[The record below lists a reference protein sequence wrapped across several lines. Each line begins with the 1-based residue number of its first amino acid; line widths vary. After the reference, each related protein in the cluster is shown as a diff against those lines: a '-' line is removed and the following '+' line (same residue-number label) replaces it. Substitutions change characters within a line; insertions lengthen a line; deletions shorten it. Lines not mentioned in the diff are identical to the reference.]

1 MATPLINLTI
11 RSKEKLLF
19 RDKVWAVTSYNAKGV
34 FDILAEH
41 ANFICVISQS
51 IVVHKVDKK
60 ELVFK
65 IDNGIMIVE
74 NDTVSMYV
82 GVVSAIPE
90 GARTQL

>member
-19 RDKVWAVTSYNAKGV
+19 RDKVTAVTSYNAKGV
-34 FDILAEH
+34 FDVLAEH
-41 ANFICVISQS
+41 ANFICVISQT

-60 ELVFK
+60 
-65 IDNGIMIVE
+65 DNGIMIVE
-74 NDTVSMYV
+74 NDSVSMYV